1 MNEKLTKEEVE
12 QILNHLPGW
21 SYASGT
27 ARGEGGSI
35 KKLFNTSSC
44 PDTMGFVTAIGGVC
58 QRLNHHP
65 EYVLMKYREL
75 EVSFS
80 THSAG
85 GVTSKDIEAAEEIE
99 KIKI

>member
-1 MNEKLTKEEVE
+1 
-12 QILNHLPGW
+12 
-21 SYASGT
+21 
-27 ARGEGGSI
+27 
-35 KKLFNTSSC
+35 
-44 PDTMGFVTAIGGVC
+44 MGFVTAIGGVC

-65 EYVLMKYREL
+65 DYVLMKYREV

-85 GVTSKDIEAAEEIE
+85 GVTSKDIEAAEEVE

>member
-1 MNEKLTKEEVE
+1 MSEKLTKEEVE
-12 QILNHLPGW
+12 LKLKHLPGW
-21 SYASGT
+21 SYVSSSV
-27 ARGEGGSI
+27 RGEGGLI
-35 KKLFNTSSC
+35 KKLFNTSSY

-65 EYVLMKYREL
+65 DYVLMKYREV

-85 GVTSKDIEAAEEIE
+85 GVTLKDIEAAEIIE